1 MPGEAGPGSAP
12 HMASGSHLPA
22 AGREES
28 PRSQDRLGAGRRE
41 NEKLWE
47 GMCSAMASC
56 LVNCVCPVE
65 LPSPPKLSW
74 ARSARERCA
83 Q

>member
-12 HMASGSHLPA
+12 HTASGSHLPA
-22 AGREES
+22 ARREES
-28 PRSQDRLGAGRRE
+28 PRSQDHLGAGRQE

-47 GMCSAMASC
+47 VMCSAMASC

-65 LPSPPKLSW
+65 LQSPSKLS
-74 ARSARERCA
+74 
-83 Q
+83 